1 MTTNQAFKILSN
13 IAGPHVARIITDAMP
28 NMGCL
33 QLFRVSCALR
43 RGVPVAKIIHN
54 KWFYGLKF
62 YTNKHTLDP
71 RPDTET
77 LVDAVLTDYAGAK
90 NFTIAD
96 IGTGTGCI
104 ICAIAKNAPAT
115 GIAIDKSRAALR
127 VARKNVCELGLGDK
141 ISVRHGDFNRVSAL
155 PEKSVDVI
163 VSNPPYIAHG
173 DTRVDTGAMHDP
185 KMALFAKNNGTAAY
199 MAIAKN
205 GKQWIR
211 DNGRIYVEIG
221 IGMEHDV
228 KKIFEDAGW
237 RFIKHATDLGDVI
250 RVLCFGMK

>member
-1 MTTNQAFKILSN
+1 MKTNQAFTILSG

-28 NMGCL
+28 NMSRIHL
-33 QLFRVSCALR
+33 WRVMWALR

-77 LVDAVLTDYAGAK
+77 VVETVLKDYTGVK
-90 NFTIAD
+90 NFTVAD

-104 ICAIAKNAPAT
+104 ICAIVKNAPAV

-127 VARKNVCELGLGDK
+127 VARKNVSELGLDKK
-141 ISVRHGDFNRVSAL
+141 ISVRYGDFNRASAL
-155 PEKSVDVI
+155 PEKFADVI
-163 VSNPPYIAHG
+163 VSNPPYIARG
-173 DTRVDTGAMHDP
+173 DRRVDAGAMHDP
-185 KMALFAKNNGTAAY
+185 KMALFAENNGLAAY

-221 IGMEHDV
+221 IGMEGNV
-228 KKIFEDAGW
+228 KKIFENAGW
-237 RFIKHATDLGDVI
+237 RFIKSVPDLGGII
-250 RVLCFGMK
+250 RVLVFSAQ

>member
-1 MTTNQAFKILSN
+1 MTTNQAFKILSD

-28 NMGCL
+28 NMSRL
-33 QLFRVSCALR
+33 RLFRVARALR
-43 RGVPVAKIIHN
+43 HGMPVAKIIHN

-90 NFTIAD
+90 NFTVAD

-104 ICAIAKNAPAT
+104 ICAIVKNAPAT

-127 VARKNVCELGLGDK
+127 VARKNVADLGLGNK
-141 ISVRHGDFNRVSAL
+141 ISVRHGDFNCASAL
-155 PEKSVDVI
+155 PEKATDVI
-163 VSNPPYIAHG
+163 VSNPPYIAHS
-173 DTRVDTGAMHDP
+173 DTRVDVGATHDP
-185 KMALFAKNNGTAAY
+185 KMALFAEHNGFAAY
-199 MAIAKN
+199 MAIAQN
-205 GKQWIR
+205 GKKWIR

-221 IGMEHDV
+221 IGMENDV
-228 KKIFEDAGW
+228 KKIFEHAGW
-237 RFIKHATDLGDVI
+237 RFIKHATDLGGVI
-250 RVLCFGMK
+250 RVLCFGAE